1 MKALRSTSEARNLSA
16 LRRNP
21 SPLCRRLSALRRN
34 HSALCRRPS
43 ALRWRQSALGWNPSA
58 LRRRPSA
65 LGLNP
70 SALRRRPSPLRRN
83 RSALCRTI
91 GQLKLFKVKDGIIIL
106 DHEIESGGVSHA
118 WTIGLYCSL
127 VAKKRPSILKISVGN
142 VLNEEKEVGI

>member
-1 MKALRSTSEARNLSA
+1 MEALRSTSEARNLSA
-16 LRRNP
+16 LHRNP
-21 SPLCRRLSALRRN
+21 SPLCRRLSALRQN

-43 ALRWRQSALGWNPSA
+43 ALRWRQSAQGWNPSA

-65 LGLNP
+65 L
-70 SALRRRPSPLRRN
+70 RRRPSALRRN
-83 RSALCRTI
+83 RSALYRTI

-127 VAKKRPSILKISVGN
+127 VAKKRPSILKIGVGY
-142 VLNEEKEVGI
+142 VLNEEKEV

>member
-1 MKALRSTSEARNLSA
+1 MEALRSTSEARNLSA

-43 ALRWRQSALGWNPSA
+43 ALRWRQFALGWNPSA

-65 LGLNP
+65 LGRNP
-70 SALRRRPSPLRRN
+70 SALRRN

-91 GQLKLFKVKDGIIIL
+91 GQLKRFKVKDGIIIL

-127 VAKKRPSILKISVGN
+127 VAKKRPSILKIGVCY
-142 VLNEEKEVGI
+142 VLNEEMEVGIYD